1 MKSAGALLLDLS
13 GSNTLSSK
21 LQKILETAFTI
32 TLPPHFSRIDEELA
46 QTIRRVDA
54 GLIFLI
60 SVPATLAAT
69 CDVLAAL
76 KTVVPDVPVIVVLE
90 ECDSAEV
97 FERQADSR
105 QQQFRQLI
113 GQSPIFLQQAQ
124 KISLIAS
131 CEANACELRRNTRG
145 IGGKRIIRT
154 HSWCFYECFESASRT
169 DRRSERRHALSR
181 RDRLFAG
188 SCAGE
193 VTPLFTGERIPSTR
207 IFAYETS

>member
-76 KTVVPDVPVIVVLE
+76 KTVVPDVPVIHGSNSFANSSGRVRSS
-90 ECDSAEV
+90 CN
-97 FERQADSR
+97 RR
-105 QQQFRQLI
+105 KR
-113 GQSPIFLQQAQ
+113 
-124 KISLIAS
+124 SL
-131 CEANACELRRNTRG
+131 
-145 IGGKRIIRT
+145 
-154 HSWCFYECFESASRT
+154 
-169 DRRSERRHALSR
+169 
-181 RDRLFAG
+181 
-188 SCAGE
+188 
-193 VTPLFTGERIPSTR
+193 
-207 IFAYETS
+207 